1 MNISKPLWI
10 CPKCNRLFANVNQ
23 WHSCGHYTLD
33 NFLQNRTD
41 RALKLFQKFVRTL
54 EEIGPFTYAPAKTRI
69 GFQVRMIFAAINRMG
84 PHTISGHLILSQH
97 NESKK
102 FHRIELDII
111 HHFKICKPDEIDA
124 EFKSLMQEAYKV
136 GQQNHLERKKE
147 KLA

>member
-10 CPKCNRLFANVNQ
+10 CPKCNRPFTNVNQ
-23 WHSCGHYTLD
+23 WHSCGRYTLD
-33 NFLQNRTD
+33 EFLHNRTD
-41 RALKLFQKFVRTL
+41 HALGLFQKFVRTL
-54 EEIGPFTYAPAKTRI
+54 EEIGPFIYAPAKTRI

-84 PHTISGHLILSQH
+84 MHSISGHLILSLR

-111 HHFKICKPDEIDA
+111 HHFKIFRSEEIDA